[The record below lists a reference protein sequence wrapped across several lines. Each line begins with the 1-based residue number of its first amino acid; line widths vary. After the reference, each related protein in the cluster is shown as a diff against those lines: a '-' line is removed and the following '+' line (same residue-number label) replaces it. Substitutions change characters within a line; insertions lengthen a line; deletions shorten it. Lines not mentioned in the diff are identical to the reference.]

1 MVAENATE
9 LRCAVVYRLNHD
21 PQQRPTILACF
32 DEFHKYARA
41 GAKVIR
47 KFPPGKAPETEDVT
61 VAGFRVVQ
69 SADHHQ
75 LVYGVDK
82 YGICKYP

>member
-1 MVAENATE
+1 MVADTSTE
-9 LRCAVVYRLNHD
+9 LRCAAVYRLSED
-21 PQQRPTILACF
+21 PENRPTILACF
-32 DEFHKYARA
+32 DEFHRFARA

-47 KFPPGKAPETEDVT
+47 KYPPGKAPESEEVT

-75 LVYGVDK
+75 LVYGVDRH
-82 YGICKYP
+82 GICK